1 MLGRVNVLF
10 LLQVEREARR
20 VRQSRGGHQ
29 RRQGDREAWHEERH
43 AQSQGRHRR
52 QRRTKVVWRASLLEP
67 GRTRSRA
74 RAALISSMASTV
86 SAASAG
92 THLPA

>member
-52 QRRTKVVWRASLLEP
+52 QRRT
-67 GRTRSRA
+67 
-74 RAALISSMASTV
+74 
-86 SAASAG
+86 
-92 THLPA
+92 